1 MTTEPTSYF
10 PVEDL
15 PKYFSYDPCTGV
27 VLRIGK
33 RIRTPHGHVSTGG
46 YIQHS
51 ACGRTFF
58 AHRVAWAMT
67 HGVWPDNVDHI
78 NGNRK
83 DNRMTNLRAATW
95 KQNSRNLL
103 VRNSVLHL
111 KGVTPKLNKYIAR
124 ITMNY
129 RRYHLGI
136 FPNAIDAAIA
146 YDRAAIYFY
155 GEFAATNFRLGLLNT
170 QERKHG

>member
-1 MTTEPTSYF
+1 MTEPTSDF
-10 PVEDL
+10 PAADL
-15 PKYFSYDPCTGV
+15 PKYFSYDPVTGL

-33 RIRTPHGHVSTGG
+33 RVKNPYGHISTGG

-51 ACGRTFF
+51 ACGRNFF

-78 NGNRK
+78 NGDRK
-83 DNRMTNLRAATW
+83 DNRMENLRAATW

-103 VRNSVLHL
+103 ARESATQL
-111 KGVTPKLNKYIAR
+111 KGVAPKLNKFIAR
-124 ITMNY
+124 ITLNF

-136 FPNAIDAAIA
+136 FPDPIDAAIA
-146 YDRAAIYFY
+146 YDRAALYFF
-155 GEFAATNFRLGLLNT
+155 GEFAATNFSLGLLNPR
-170 QERKHG
+170 ERKHG